1 MGLRVWG
8 SGGQGSRGG
17 GVVGVFGVRGGGI
30 FRVGRGVKV
39 GRVAGEDLYARKTT
53 GNILKSM
60 ITCNK
65 KRKYSK
71 SQ

>member
-1 MGLRVWG
+1 M
-8 SGGQGSRGG
+8 
-17 GVVGVFGVRGGGI
+17 GVFGVRGGGI

-60 ITCNK
+60 ITYK
-65 KRKYSK
+65 KNDFL
-71 SQ
+71 